1 MNKDFK
7 FICNV
12 QEQIIF
18 GAVMRVHD
26 SIREQ
31 MIILSQSFKWIIYF
45 VEWNQCGWFTLNWID
60 LGYVTQKHH

>member
-1 MNKDFK
+1 MLAFRMNKDFKK

-18 GAVMRVHD
+18 AAVMRVHN

-31 MIILSQSFKWIIYF
+31 MILLSQSFKWIISF
-45 VEWNQCGWFTLNWID
+45 V
-60 LGYVTQKHH
+60 

>member
-12 QEQIIF
+12 QEQIF

-26 SIREQ
+26 SIHER
-31 MIILSQSFKWIIYF
+31 MILLSQSFKQIIYF
-45 VEWNQCGWFTLNWID
+45 VQLNQWECFTLNWID
-60 LGYVTQKHH
+60 LGYVSQKYH

>member
-1 MNKDFK
+1 MHEIMVYKGQTVARCAFRMNKDFK

-18 GAVMRVHD
+18 GAVMRAHD

-31 MIILSQSFKWIIYF
+31 MNLFSQSFTQIIYF
-45 VEWNQCGWFTLNWID
+45 V
-60 LGYVTQKHH
+60 

>member
-7 FICNV
+7 SIFYV

-18 GAVMRVHD
+18 GAVMRVHA

-31 MIILSQSFKWIIYF
+31 MILLSQSFKWIIYF
-45 VEWNQCGWFTLNWID
+45 V
-60 LGYVTQKHH
+60 